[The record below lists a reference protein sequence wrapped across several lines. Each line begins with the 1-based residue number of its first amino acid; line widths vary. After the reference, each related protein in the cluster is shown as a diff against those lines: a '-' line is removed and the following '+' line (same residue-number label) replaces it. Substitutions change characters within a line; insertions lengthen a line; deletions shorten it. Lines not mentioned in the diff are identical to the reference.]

1 MLKQMETEAEE
12 DEEIYDAMARW
23 CETNDKEKTKAIA
36 DAQTNLENLAV
47 NIEEMTAFSAKLGT
61 EIKHLEKEV
70 AKNQAALDKATEIR
84 QKQQADFNGEEKD
97 LLGSISAL
105 KGAVTV
111 LGKHN
116 GASLLQMPADPLKGI
131 AAGVKKAMDTHPDM
145 GLTLAQ
151 AQIMS
156 SFIQQS
162 QDPSSDGSY
171 APASGQI
178 FGILN
183 QMKETFETNL
193 AATQKDENAN
203 QALYDE
209 VKGAK
214 NAEIQAG
221 QTQID
226 TKTEQRASTDEKN
239 AEAKQNVKDTKANL
253 AADEE
258 FLAMLKETCAKMDA
272 EWEARTKTRTM
283 EMEACSKALAVLS
296 SDEAHD
302 MFTKTFNFMQI
313 QRKTSSL
320 RRARA
325 AEVLRAAAK
334 KSSNPRLSM
343 LANNIKLDAFEK
355 VKKAISDMVS
365 ALQTEKADEIKHKD
379 FCVEEFNTNQ
389 LATEKKTREK
399 DELDT
404 KIADLE
410 QSIKDLT
417 ASLESLKSQIAEMAT
432 QMKRAGENR
441 EKENK
446 DFQMTVADQRAT
458 QKLLNAALEI
468 LKGFYAKKN
477 ETFKDVTLDQ
487 QPAGPPPPPGFK
499 DYSKNKQAG
508 GVQGMI
514 QSIIDDGLDHTLDTT
529 CLLVLAVVL
538 ESWWRWWASWLL
550 IKGNILESLVL
561 LGVEAFQ
568 DLKCS
573 VQQLLSCT
581 LVCDRHLKVFVFLLT
596 VLTSSFHLSCHL
608 GNLAFQTLEAGREVL
623 NRLVQICDFG
633 VQFVFLSCFFLGCQ
647 LIGVELLNAEIL
659 VLDFVL
665 LFLLQGPNHVRNCCI
680 NLLEGIKLNAAG
692 KHGKMRIFLQDSCC
706 TRSAQALDLAFSLQ
720 EIESLCKHGVCLI

>member
-1 MLKQMETEAEE
+1 MKSRVLTVAAVAACAAGVKVTVQSSLSADESILASKARPVAKVITVLKDMLKQMEKEAEE
-12 DEEIYDAMARW
+12 DEEIYDAMACW

-36 DAQTNLENLAV
+36 DAQTSLENLAV

-116 GASLLQMPADPLKGI
+116 GASLLQMPADHLKGI

-399 DELDT
+399 DDLDT

-410 QSIKDLT
+410 QTIKTLTDDLENL
-417 ASLESLKSQIAEMAT
+417 AAQIKEMAI
-432 QMKRAGENR
+432 QMKRAGEDR

-468 LKGFYAKKN
+468 LKGFYDKKN
-477 ETFKDVTLDQ
+477 ETFKDVALDQ
-487 QPAGPPPPPGFK
+487 QEPAGPPPPAGFK

-508 GVQGMI
+508 GVQEMI
-514 QSIIDDGLDHTLDTT
+514 KSIIDDAKAMENEAIVGEENAQKAYEDFIKESNTSTKEKE
-529 CLLVLAVVL
+529 L
-538 ESWWRWWASWLL
+538 ESTNKMAEKAKSDQVLVESTEARDAA
-550 IKGNILESLVL
+550 IGELETLS
-561 LGVEAFQ
+561 EAKAALHQ
-568 DLKCS
+568 S
-573 VQQLLSCT
+573 
-581 LVCDRHLKVFVFLLT
+581 
-596 VLTSSFHLSCHL
+596 
-608 GNLAFQTLEAGREVL
+608 
-623 NRLVQICDFG
+623 CDF
-633 VQFVFLSCFFLGCQ
+633 VMKNF
-647 LIGVELLNAEIL
+647 ELRQSARDEEI
-659 VLDFVL
+659 
-665 LFLLQGPNHVRNCCI
+665 
-680 NLLEGIKLNAAG
+680 
-692 KHGKMRIFLQDSCC
+692 
-706 TRSAQALDLAFSLQ
+706 QALNQATAILSGAKFD
-720 EIESLCKHGVCLI
+720 EE

>member
-1 MLKQMETEAEE
+1 MKSRVLTVAAVAACAAGVKVTVQSSLSADESILASKARPVAKVITVLKDMLKQMEKEAEE
-12 DEEIYDAMARW
+12 DEEIYDAMACW

-36 DAQTNLENLAV
+36 DAQTSLENLAV

-116 GASLLQMPADPLKGI
+116 GASLLQMPADHLKGI

-399 DELDT
+399 DDLDA

-410 QSIKDLT
+410 QTIKTLTDDLENL
-417 ASLESLKSQIAEMAT
+417 AAQIKEMAI
-432 QMKRAGENR
+432 QMKRAGEDR

-468 LKGFYAKKN
+468 LKGFYDKKN
-477 ETFKDVTLDQ
+477 ETFKDVALDQ
-487 QPAGPPPPPGFK
+487 QEPAGPPPPAGFK

-508 GVQGMI
+508 GVQEMI
-514 QSIIDDGLDHTLDTT
+514 KSIIDDAKAMENEAIVGEENAQKAYEDFIKESNTSTKEKE
-529 CLLVLAVVL
+529 L
-538 ESWWRWWASWLL
+538 ESTNKMAEKAKSDQVLVESTEARDAA
-550 IKGNILESLVL
+550 IGELETLS
-561 LGVEAFQ
+561 EAKAALHQ
-568 DLKCS
+568 S
-573 VQQLLSCT
+573 
-581 LVCDRHLKVFVFLLT
+581 
-596 VLTSSFHLSCHL
+596 
-608 GNLAFQTLEAGREVL
+608 
-623 NRLVQICDFG
+623 CDF
-633 VQFVFLSCFFLGCQ
+633 VMKNF
-647 LIGVELLNAEIL
+647 ELRQSARDEEI
-659 VLDFVL
+659 
-665 LFLLQGPNHVRNCCI
+665 
-680 NLLEGIKLNAAG
+680 
-692 KHGKMRIFLQDSCC
+692 
-706 TRSAQALDLAFSLQ
+706 QALNQATAILSGAKFD
-720 EIESLCKHGVCLI
+720 EE

>member
-1 MLKQMETEAEE
+1 MKSRVLTVAAVAACAAGVKVTVQSSLSADESILASKARPVAKVITVLKDMLKQMEKEAEE
-12 DEEIYDAMARW
+12 DEAVYDSMACW

-36 DAQTNLENLAV
+36 DAQTSLENLAV

-61 EIKHLEKEV
+61 EIKNLEKEV
-70 AKNQAALDKATEIR
+70 AKNQGALDKATEIR
-84 QKQQADFNGEEKD
+84 QKQQGDFNGEEKD

-116 GASLLQMPADPLKGI
+116 GASLLQMPADHLKGI
-131 AAGVKKAMDTHPDM
+131 AAGVKKAMDTHPDT

-203 QALYDE
+203 TALYNE
-209 VKGAK
+209 VKAAK
-214 NAEIQAG
+214 DAEIQAG
-221 QTQID
+221 QKQID

-258 FLAMLKETCAKMDA
+258 FLAMLKDTCSKMDA
-272 EWEARTKTRTM
+272 EWEARTKTRNM

-302 MFTKTFNFMQI
+302 MFTKTFNFMQT
-313 QRKTSSL
+313 QSKTSSL

-399 DELDT
+399 DDLET

-410 QSIKDLT
+410 QTIKTLTDDL
-417 ASLESLKSQIAEMAT
+417 ENLKAQIKEMAI
-432 QMKRAGENR
+432 QMKRAGEDR

-468 LKGFYAKKN
+468 LKGFYGKKN
-477 ETFKDVTLDQ
+477 ETFKDVALDQ
-487 QPAGPPPPPGFK
+487 QEPAGPPPPAGFK

-514 QSIIDDGLDHTLDTT
+514 KSIIDDAKAMENEAIVSEEDAQKAYEDFIK
-529 CLLVLAVVL
+529 
-538 ESWWRWWASWLL
+538 ES
-550 IKGNILESLVL
+550 N
-561 LGVEAFQ
+561 
-568 DLKCS
+568 
-573 VQQLLSCT
+573 
-581 LVCDRHLKVFVFLLT
+581 
-596 VLTSSFHLSCHL
+596 TS
-608 GNLAFQTLEAGREVL
+608 TKEKELEATNKMAEKAKSDQVL
-623 NRLVQICDFG
+623 VESTEARDAAIGELETLSEANAALHQSCDFIMKN
-633 VQFVFLSCFFLGCQ
+633 F
-647 LIGVELLNAEIL
+647 ELRQSARDEEI
-659 VLDFVL
+659 
-665 LFLLQGPNHVRNCCI
+665 
-680 NLLEGIKLNAAG
+680 
-692 KHGKMRIFLQDSCC
+692 
-706 TRSAQALDLAFSLQ
+706 QALNQATAILSGAKFD
-720 EIESLCKHGVCLI
+720 EE

>member
-1 MLKQMETEAEE
+1 MLKQMEKEAEE

-116 GASLLQMPADPLKGI
+116 GASLLQMPADHLKGI

-193 AATQKDENAN
+193 SDSQKMEMNKQSSYDQVKAAKS
-203 QALYDE
+203 
-209 VKGAK
+209 
-214 NAEIQAG
+214 AEIQAG
-221 QTQID
+221 QNQID
-226 TKTEQRASTDEKN
+226 KKTEELAQTDEAN
-239 AEAKQNVKDTKANL
+239 AQAKQDLKYTKANL
-253 AADEE
+253 SADEE
-258 FLAMLKETCAKMDA
+258 FLMMLKKLCAKVDA
-272 EWEARTKTRTM
+272 EYEARTKERNM

-302 MFTKTFNFMQI
+302 MFTKTFNFLQ
-313 QRKTSSL
+313 TSSKSS
-320 RRARA
+320 RRADA
-325 AEVLRAAAK
+325 AAVLRKAA
-334 KSSNPRLSM
+334 SNTHNQALSA
-343 LANNIKLDAFEK
+343 LAMKVRLDAFEK
-355 VKKAISDMVS
+355 VKKAINDMVA
-365 ALQTEKADEIKHKD
+365 ALTQEKADEIKHKD
-379 FCVEEFNTNQ
+379 FCVEEFNSNQ

-399 DELDT
+399 EELLARIEDLEMNIKQLT
-404 KIADLE
+404 ADL
-410 QSIKDLT
+410 D
-417 ASLESLKSQIAEMAT
+417 SLKSQIAEMKV
-432 QMKRAGENR
+432 QMKRAGEDR

-446 DFQMTVADQRAT
+446 EFQMTVADQRAT
-458 QKLLNAALEI
+458 QKLLQAALEI
-468 LKGFYAKKN
+468 LKGFYDKKN
-477 ETFKDVTLDQ
+477 TTFDKVSLLQ
-487 QPAGPPPPPGFK
+487 SKQSPPPMTGFK

-514 QSIIDDGLDHTLDTT
+514 QTIIDDAKAMENEAIVAEEDAQKGYENFVKDSNGSIEDKTKEIVEKTEEKAKANEMLVEDTESHDNA
-529 CLLVLAVVL
+529 VQELADL
-538 ESWWRWWASWLL
+538 SEANGELHAS
-550 IKGNILESLVL
+550 
-561 LGVEAFQ
+561 
-568 DLKCS
+568 
-573 VQQLLSCT
+573 
-581 LVCDRHLKVFVFLLT
+581 
-596 VLTSSFHLSCHL
+596 
-608 GNLAFQTLEAGREVL
+608 
-623 NRLVQICDFG
+623 CDF
-633 VQFVFLSCFFLGCQ
+633 VMKNF
-647 LIGVELLNAEIL
+647 EIRQSSR
-659 VLDFVL
+659 DEE
-665 LFLLQGPNHVRNCCI
+665 I
-680 NLLEGIKLNAAG
+680 
-692 KHGKMRIFLQDSCC
+692 
-706 TRSAQALDLAFSLQ
+706 QALQQATAILSGAKLEDA
-720 EIESLCKHGVCLI
+720 